1 MSYVWHK
8 QGQELLSEIQSFSLE
23 QNCVGMWYIGQMG
36 MIFRWNGITICVDPV
51 LGAMPDDRGVDRRN
65 YPVPFLPEDL
75 QVDYVL
81 CTHGHA
87 DHIHGETLRKLAQT
101 NPQMEI
107 YVPKPLTEVVAGYG
121 IRTEQVKGIRQDEP
135 ADFREGFSVRGV
147 ATAHEEYQYDE
158 EGASRTLGYVFRLG
172 DHRLLH
178 AGDTV
183 VTQKLIGD
191 LKEEHGLDAA
201 MVPINGRDLER
212 HARGIVGNMDSREAC
227 WFGSMIGADLLIP
240 LHYDMIGG
248 NEENP
253 LVFAEYMERMYPER
267 RYHIMRLGEKIV
279 IV

>member
-8 QGQELLSEIQSFSLE
+8 QGQELLSEIQSFLPGTELRGHVVYRTDGNDLPLE
-23 QNCVGMWYIGQMG
+23 RDHHLRGPGCWGLCRMTGAWIGGTIRSRFCPRICRWIMSSAPTA
-36 MIFRWNGITICVDPV
+36 MRTIFTGRRFANWHRQIPRW
-51 LGAMPDDRGVDRRN
+51 R
-65 YPVPFLPEDL
+65 F
-75 QVDYVL
+75 
-81 CTHGHA
+81 
-87 DHIHGETLRKLAQT
+87 
-101 NPQMEI
+101 

-121 IRTEQVKGIRQDEP
+121 IRTEQVKGIHQDEP
-135 ADFREGFSVRGV
+135 SDFREGFSVRGV

-212 HARGIVGNMDSREAC
+212 HARGIVGNMEQPRSLLVRIHDRS
-227 WFGSMIGADLLIP
+227 GSADPASL
-240 LHYDMIGG
+240 
-248 NEENP
+248 
-253 LVFAEYMERMYPER
+253 
-267 RYHIMRLGEKIV
+267 
-279 IV
+279 

>member
-51 LGAMPDDRGVDRRN
+51 LGAMPDDRGVDRRTIRSRFC
-65 YPVPFLPEDL
+65 PRICRWIMSSAPTAMRTIF
-75 QVDYVL
+75 
-81 CTHGHA
+81 TGRR
-87 DHIHGETLRKLAQT
+87 LRKLAQT

-121 IRTEQVKGIRQDEP
+121 IRPEQVKGIRQDEP

-183 VTQKLIGD
+183 VTQKLIDD